1 MKPLIKNK
9 VFYLNKDY
17 SNIAQQNLLNN
28 LAETKGI
35 SEFEFKQEGQLKVVF
50 DLMIIRAEKIELLVN
65 DAGIQMSNRLFDRL
79 RRDWRHFLE
88 NNEYDNMVSVPR
100 SCCKLPK
107 E

>member
-100 SCCKLPK
+100 SSCKLPK